1 MEFNLIK
8 DWYQLDKWTKSRVY
22 ARVYE
27 INNVEFEEIQTRYDD
42 DSCDLYIMCS
52 IMHGER
58 GLVLDST
65 CGIRCIGNEKGA
77 ITNFSI
83 KLLADNVIKLED
95 YQEFLDAQIEAYKCA
110 TALYDRYVTN
120 INKTGYYI
128 TDNSRGAY
136 RYYDPKNNYEWN
148 NPLNHAVT
156 RED

>member
-8 DWYQLDKWTKSRVY
+8 DWYQPDKWVCDNKYTRIYKVG
-22 ARVYE
+22 
-27 INNVEFEEIQTRYDD
+27 NVEFEETQIRHDD
-42 DSCDLYIMCS
+42 GSCDLYILCS
-52 IMHGER
+52 MMHGER
-58 GLVLDST
+58 GLVLDNT
-65 CGIRCIGNEKGA
+65 CGIRCNIKGRI

-83 KLLADNVIKLED
+83 KLLADNVIKLEN

-128 TDNSRGAY
+128 ADDSKGAY
-136 RYYDPKNNYEWN
+136 RYYDPKDNYEWN